1 MNIFPTIDDLTFV
14 QDLGL
19 GSFGNV
25 FLYKRINTNELF
37 AVKIIDKMRVKGT
50 KYFEYLDSEVKALSK
65 FDDPHIIKFKKIKYP
80 DSEYS
85 NYILIIMEYCN
96 GYSLSKCL
104 RDYKERYGKPFSEE
118 IVQYLSRQIVQGLIR
133 IHKENI
139 IHRDLKLDNIMV
151 HFDNEI
157 DKINLNMMKG
167 TIKIIDFG
175 ISKILSSSDG
185 YATSLVGTPYYTEPE
200 ILENMKKENKDKNF
214 HYSKEADI
222 WSLGCVCYEMID
234 GKKVFTENKNELYDK
249 IKDGKYKIRKTVS
262 KEFISFLCSMLK
274 YDGKQRITAEQLLDK
289 TFLKKDI
296 KEFHYLSVNHDLKQD
311 KEFIEFKSSIKMY
324 TEQVNKNNQPNYKRA
339 STSDQIYM
347 NKINNNFNINMPNQT
362 NNQNNNNNNFDF
374 NEFYNKN
381 FAFSFYGQNM
391 NPVNQSTNSSSNM
404 NNISNKISLSKS
416 LGPKA
421 NINTNQPHFNL
432 HNSVNY
438 NNNIQYN
445 LNNTNNNYPQG
456 NNNLNMNP
464 PLRTYHS
471 QPLNNVNIYF

>member
-1 MNIFPTIDDLTFV
+1 MNLFSTIDDLTFV
-14 QDLGL
+14 KYLGL

-50 KYFEYLDSEVKALSK
+50 KYFKYLDSEVKALSK

-96 GYSLSKCL
+96 GYSLSECL

-222 WSLGCVCYEMID
+222 WSLGCICYEMID

-362 NNQNNNNNNFDF
+362 NNQNNNNNNFDY

>member
-1 MNIFPTIDDLTFV
+1 MNIFATIDDLTFV

-50 KYFEYLDSEVKALSK
+50 KYFKYLDSEVKALSK

-222 WSLGCVCYEMID
+222 WSLGCICYEMID

-362 NNQNNNNNNFDF
+362 NNQNNNNNNFDY

>member
-1 MNIFPTIDDLTFV
+1 MNLFSTIDDLTFV
-14 QDLGL
+14 KYLGL

-50 KYFEYLDSEVKALSK
+50 KYFKYLDSEVKALSK

-96 GYSLSKCL
+96 GYSLSECL

-347 NKINNNFNINMPNQT
+347 NKINNNFNVNLPY
-362 NNQNNNNNNFDF
+362 QNNNNSQNNNDSNFID
-374 NEFYNKN
+374 FYNKN

>member
-1 MNIFPTIDDLTFV
+1 MNIFATIDDLTFV

-50 KYFEYLDSEVKALSK
+50 KYFKYLDSEVKALSK

-96 GYSLSKCL
+96 GYSLSECL

-175 ISKILSSSDG
+175 ISKILH
-185 YATSLVGTPYYTEPE
+185 P
-200 ILENMKKENKDKNF
+200 
-214 HYSKEADI
+214 
-222 WSLGCVCYEMID
+222 
-234 GKKVFTENKNELYDK
+234 K
-249 IKDGKYKIRKTVS
+249 I
-262 KEFISFLCSMLK
+262 
-274 YDGKQRITAEQLLDK
+274 
-289 TFLKKDI
+289 
-296 KEFHYLSVNHDLKQD
+296 
-311 KEFIEFKSSIKMY
+311 
-324 TEQVNKNNQPNYKRA
+324 
-339 STSDQIYM
+339 
-347 NKINNNFNINMPNQT
+347 
-362 NNQNNNNNNFDF
+362 
-374 NEFYNKN
+374 FY
-381 FAFSFYGQNM
+381 
-391 NPVNQSTNSSSNM
+391 
-404 NNISNKISLSKS
+404 
-416 LGPKA
+416 
-421 NINTNQPHFNL
+421 
-432 HNSVNY
+432 
-438 NNNIQYN
+438 
-445 LNNTNNNYPQG
+445 
-456 NNNLNMNP
+456 
-464 PLRTYHS
+464 
-471 QPLNNVNIYF
+471 

>member
-1 MNIFPTIDDLTFV
+1 MNIFATIDDLTFV

-50 KYFEYLDSEVKALSK
+50 KYFKYLDSEVKALSK

>member
-1 MNIFPTIDDLTFV
+1 MNLFSTIDDLTFV
-14 QDLGL
+14 KDLGL

-50 KYFEYLDSEVKALSK
+50 KYFKYLDSEVKALSK

-96 GYSLSKCL
+96 GYSLSECL
-104 RDYKERYGKPFSEE
+104 RNYKERYGKPFSEE

-362 NNQNNNNNNFDF
+362 NNQNNNNNNFDY

>member
-1 MNIFPTIDDLTFV
+1 MNIFATIDDLTFV

-50 KYFEYLDSEVKALSK
+50 KYFKYLDSEVKALSK

-96 GYSLSKCL
+96 GYSLSECL
-104 RDYKERYGKPFSEE
+104 RDYKEKYGKPFSEE

-139 IHRDLKLDNIMV
+139 IHRDLTLDNIMV

>member
-1 MNIFPTIDDLTFV
+1 MNLFSTIDDLTFV
-14 QDLGL
+14 KDLGL

-96 GYSLSKCL
+96 GYSLSECL
-104 RDYKERYGKPFSEE
+104 RDYKKRYGKPFSEE

-222 WSLGCVCYEMID
+222 WSLGCICYEMID

-362 NNQNNNNNNFDF
+362 NNQNNNNNNFDY

-438 NNNIQYN
+438 NNNVQYN

>member
-50 KYFEYLDSEVKALSK
+50 KYFKYLDSEVKALSK

>member
-1 MNIFPTIDDLTFV
+1 MNLFSTIDDLTFV
-14 QDLGL
+14 KDLGL

-50 KYFEYLDSEVKALSK
+50 KYFKYLDSEVKALSK

-222 WSLGCVCYEMID
+222 WSLGCICYEMID

-391 NPVNQSTNSSSNM
+391 NPVNQSKNSSSNT

>member
-1 MNIFPTIDDLTFV
+1 MNIFATIDDLTFV

-50 KYFEYLDSEVKALSK
+50 KYFKYLDSEVKALSK

-175 ISKILSSSDG
+175 ISKIL
-185 YATSLVGTPYYTEPE
+185 L
-200 ILENMKKENKDKNF
+200 L
-214 HYSKEADI
+214 
-222 WSLGCVCYEMID
+222 LGLHI
-234 GKKVFTENKNELYDK
+234 
-249 IKDGKYKIRKTVS
+249 I
-262 KEFISFLCSMLK
+262 
-274 YDGKQRITAEQLLDK
+274 Q
-289 TFLKKDI
+289 
-296 KEFHYLSVNHDLKQD
+296 
-311 KEFIEFKSSIKMY
+311 
-324 TEQVNKNNQPNYKRA
+324 NQK
-339 STSDQIYM
+339 
-347 NKINNNFNINMPNQT
+347 F
-362 NNQNNNNNNFDF
+362 
-374 NEFYNKN
+374 
-381 FAFSFYGQNM
+381 
-391 NPVNQSTNSSSNM
+391 
-404 NNISNKISLSKS
+404 
-416 LGPKA
+416 
-421 NINTNQPHFNL
+421 
-432 HNSVNY
+432 
-438 NNNIQYN
+438 
-445 LNNTNNNYPQG
+445 
-456 NNNLNMNP
+456 
-464 PLRTYHS
+464 
-471 QPLNNVNIYF
+471 

>member
-1 MNIFPTIDDLTFV
+1 
-14 QDLGL
+14 
-19 GSFGNV
+19 
-25 FLYKRINTNELF
+25 
-37 AVKIIDKMRVKGT
+37 
-50 KYFEYLDSEVKALSK
+50 
-65 FDDPHIIKFKKIKYP
+65 
-80 DSEYS
+80 
-85 NYILIIMEYCN
+85 MEYCN
-96 GYSLSKCL
+96 GYSLSECL
-104 RDYKERYGKPFSEE
+104 RNYKERYGKPFSEE

-222 WSLGCVCYEMID
+222 WSLGCICYEMID

-438 NNNIQYN
+438 NNNVQYN